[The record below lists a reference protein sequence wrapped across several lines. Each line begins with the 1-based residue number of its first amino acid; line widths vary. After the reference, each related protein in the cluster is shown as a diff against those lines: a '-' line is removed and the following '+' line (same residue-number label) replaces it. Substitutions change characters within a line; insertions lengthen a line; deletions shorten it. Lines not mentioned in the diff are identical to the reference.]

1 MALSREAQEALE
13 QALEAAEVMQAPG
26 VTMEDRA
33 LAHKA
38 YEHFMERYLWYKA
51 EDEQLYAEENGNDE
65 PLSC

>member
-38 YEHFMERYLWYKA
+38 YEHFMERYLWYKE
-51 EDEQLYAEENGNDE
+51 EDEQLYAEENDHDE
-65 PLSC
+65 PLCC

>member
-38 YEHFMERYLWYKA
+38 YEHFMERYLWHKE
-51 EDEQLYAEENGNDE
+51 EDEQLYAEEIGNDE

>member
-38 YEHFMERYLWYKA
+38 YEHFMERYLWYKE
-51 EDEQLYAEENGNDE
+51 EDEQLYAEENENDE

>member
-26 VTMEDRA
+26 VSMEDRA

-38 YEHFMERYLWYKA
+38 YEHFMERYLWYKE
-51 EDEQLYAEENGNDE
+51 EDEQLYAEENGDDE
-65 PLSC
+65 ASFC

>member
-1 MALSREAQEALE
+1 MALSEDAQEALE
-13 QALEAAEVMQAPG
+13 QALEAAQMMQAPG

-38 YEHFMERYLWYKA
+38 YEHFMEQYLWYKE
-51 EDEQLYAEENGNDE
+51 EDEQLCAEEKDHDE

>member
-38 YEHFMERYLWYKA
+38 YEHFMERYAWYKE
-51 EDEQLYAEENGNDE
+51 EDEQLCAEENGEDE
-65 PLSC
+65 AWPC

>member
-13 QALEAAEVMQAPG
+13 QVLEAAEVMQAPG
-26 VTMEDRA
+26 VSMEDRA

-38 YEHFMERYLWYKA
+38 YEHFMERYLWYKE
-51 EDEQLYAEENGNDE
+51 EDEQLYAEKNDHDE

>member
-1 MALSREAQEALE
+1 MALSEDAQEALE
-13 QALEAAEVMQAPG
+13 QALEAAQMMQAPG

-38 YEHFMERYLWYKA
+38 YEHFMERYLWYKE
-51 EDEQLYAEENGNDE
+51 EDEQLCAEEKAIDE

>member
-38 YEHFMERYLWYKA
+38 YEHFMERYLWYKE
-51 EDEQLYAEENGNDE
+51 EDEQLYAEENGDDE
-65 PLSC
+65 ASFC

>member
-1 MALSREAQEALE
+1 VV
-13 QALEAAEVMQAPG
+13 QALG

-38 YEHFMERYLWYKA
+38 YEHFMERYLWYKE
-51 EDEQLYAEENGNDE
+51 EDEQLCAEEKKHDE

>member
-38 YEHFMERYLWYKA
+38 YEHFMERYAWYKE

>member
-26 VTMEDRA
+26 VSMEDRA

-38 YEHFMERYLWYKA
+38 YEHFMERYLWYKE
-51 EDEQLYAEENGNDE
+51 EDEQLYAEEKGNDE

>member
-26 VTMEDRA
+26 VSMEDRA

-38 YEHFMERYLWYKA
+38 YEHFMERYLWYKE
-51 EDEQLYAEENGNDE
+51 EDEQLYAEENDHDE

>member
-1 MALSREAQEALE
+1 MVLSEQAQEALE

-38 YEHFMERYLWYKA
+38 YEHFMELFRWYQE
-51 EDEQLYAEENGNDE
+51 EDEQD
-65 PLSC
+65 P

>member
-38 YEHFMERYLWYKA
+38 YEHFMERYLWYKE
-51 EDEQLYAEENGNDE
+51 EDEQD
-65 PLSC
+65 P

>member
-38 YEHFMERYLWYKA
+38 YEHFMERYLWYKE
-51 EDEQLYAEENGNDE
+51 EDEQLYAEENDHDE

>member
-1 MALSREAQEALE
+1 MALSREDQEALE

-38 YEHFMERYLWYKA
+38 YEHFMERYLWYKE
-51 EDEQLYAEENGNDE
+51 EDEQLYAEENDHDE

>member
-38 YEHFMERYLWYKA
+38 YEHFMERYLWYKE
-51 EDEQLYAEENGNDE
+51 EDEQLYAEEKGNDE

>member
-1 MALSREAQEALE
+1 MALSEYAQEALE
-13 QALEAAEVMQAPG
+13 QALESAEVMQAPG

-38 YEHFMERYLWYKA
+38 YEHFMERYLWYKE
-51 EDEQLYAEENGNDE
+51 EDEQLCAEEKAIDE

>member
-1 MALSREAQEALE
+1 MVLSEQAQEALE
-13 QALEAAEVMQAPG
+13 QALEAAQVVQAPG

-38 YEHFMERYLWYKA
+38 YEHFMERYLWYKE
-51 EDEQLYAEENGNDE
+51 EDKQLCAEEKEHDE

>member
-38 YEHFMERYLWYKA
+38 YEHFMERYLWYKE

-65 PLSC
+65 PLYC

>member
-26 VTMEDRA
+26 VSMEDRA

-38 YEHFMERYLWYKA
+38 YEHFMERYLWYKE

>member
-38 YEHFMERYLWYKA
+38 YEHFMERYLWHKE
-51 EDEQLYAEENGNDE
+51 EDKQLYAEENDHDE